1 MRSEVAAAA
10 GVFFDAYPARLDQV
24 VVLRV
29 E

>member
-10 GVFFDAYPARLDQV
+10 GVFFDAYPSRLDPV
-24 VVLRV
+24 VVIRV